1 MWVQIG
7 VHISFYFIFLGS
19 EMEDFLATS
28 SSSSASN
35 SSEESKASPG
45 ARESSLRSGVLRGS
59 NLGVTRT
66 RAARR
71 KAGQ

>member
-1 MWVQIG
+1 
-7 VHISFYFIFLGS
+7 
-19 EMEDFLATS
+19 
-28 SSSSASN
+28 
-35 SSEESKASPG
+35 
-45 ARESSLRSGVLRGS
+45 LRSGVLRGS